1 LKPVI
6 VVKDLVKRYGSLTA
20 VNGISFEVYE
30 NEIFGIIGP
39 NGAGKTSAVECIVGI
54 RNPSSGTVKVLG
66 LDPTKN
72 SSELRELIGIQ
83 LQEGSLPHNMK
94 VREALQLFAKLYQRT
109 QPVEPLL
116 AQMGIAQKANDW
128 YEKLSGGQKQRL
140 AIALALVNDPKV
152 VVFDELTTGLDP
164 QARRAMWEMVRK
176 IHALGKTVLLVTHF
190 MEEAEKLCDRV
201 ALIDEGNIVALDTP
215 ANLIQSINSTAPI
228 PTLEDVFL
236 SMTGKEMRE

>member
-1 LKPVI
+1 MKPVI

-30 NEIFGIIGP
+30 NEIFGIVGP
-39 NGAGKTSAVECIVGI
+39 NGAGKTSAVECIAGI

-66 LDPTKN
+66 LDPTKD
-72 SSELRELIGIQ
+72 SLELRELIGIQ
-83 LQEGSLPHNMK
+83 LQEGSLPSNMK
-94 VREALQLFAKLYQRT
+94 VREALQLFSNLYQRPR
-109 QPVEPLL
+109 PVEPLL
-116 AQMGIAQKANDW
+116 AQMGIAQKANDF

-164 QARRAMWEMVRK
+164 QARRAMWEMVRN
-176 IHALGKTVLLVTHF
+176 IHALGKTVLLITHF

-201 ALIDEGNIVALDTP
+201 AFIDEGNVVALDTP
-215 ANLIQSINSTAPI
+215 ANLIQSINSTTPI

>member
-30 NEIFGIIGP
+30 NEIFGIVGP
-39 NGAGKTSAVECIVGI
+39 NGAGKTSAVECIAGI
-54 RNPSSGTVKVLG
+54 RNPSSGTVKILG
-66 LDPTKN
+66 LDPKKDN
-72 SSELRELIGIQ
+72 SELRELIGIQ

-94 VREALQLFAKLYQRT
+94 VREALQLFANLYQSP

-116 AQMGIAQKANDW
+116 AQMGIAQKANDF

-164 QARRAMWEMVRK
+164 QARRAMWEMVRN
-176 IHALGKTVLLVTHF
+176 IHALGKTVLLITHF

-201 ALIDEGNIVALDTP
+201 AFIDEGNIVALDTP
-215 ANLIQSINSTAPI
+215 ANLIQSINSTTPD

-236 SMTGKEMRE
+236 SITGKEMRE

>member
-1 LKPVI
+1 MKPVI

-30 NEIFGIIGP
+30 NEIFGIVGP
-39 NGAGKTSAVECIVGI
+39 NGAGKTSAVECIAGI
-54 RNPSSGTVKVLG
+54 RNPSSGSVNVLG

-72 SSELRELIGIQ
+72 SLELRELIGIQ
-83 LQEGSLPHNMK
+83 LQAGSLPYNMK
-94 VREALQLFAKLYQRT
+94 VREALLLFANLHQRP

-116 AQMGIAQKANDW
+116 AQMGIAQKANDF

-164 QARRAMWEMVRK
+164 QARRAMWEMVRN
-176 IHALGKTVLLVTHF
+176 IHALGKTVLLITHF

-201 ALIDEGNIVALDTP
+201 AFIDEGNVVALDTP
-215 ANLIQSINSTAPI
+215 ANLIQSINSTTPD

-236 SMTGKEMRE
+236 SITGKEMRE

>member
-1 LKPVI
+1 MRPAI

-30 NEIFGIIGP
+30 NEIFGIVGP

-83 LQEGSLPHNMK
+83 LQEGSLPYNMK
-94 VREALQLFAKLYQRT
+94 VREALQLFANLYQRPR
-109 QPVEPLL
+109 PVEPLL
-116 AQMGIAQKANDW
+116 AQMGIAQKANDF

-164 QARRAMWEMVRK
+164 QARRAMWEMVRN
-176 IHALGKTVLLVTHF
+176 IHALGKTVLLITHF

-201 ALIDEGNIVALDTP
+201 AFIDEGNVVALDTP
-215 ANLIQSINSTAPI
+215 ANLIQSINSTTPD

-236 SMTGKEMRE
+236 SITGKEMRE